1 MKKELIRK
9 NLKAFA
15 VGGVAAAMSFTAF
28 GLLCLS
34 AMLFKWVAAVGGYMS
49 VLLFFLALLATCA
62 TAAVV
67 FICGMWISRRGR
79 FEK

>member
-9 NLKAFA
+9 NLKALAFGA
-15 VGGVAAAMSFTAF
+15 TAAGMSLTAF

-34 AMLFKWVAAVGGYMS
+34 TMLFKWVAAVGGYMS
-49 VLLFFLALLATCA
+49 VLLFFLALLASCA
-62 TAAVV
+62 TVAVV
-67 FICGMWISRRGR
+67 FICGLWISRRGR